1 MTKSEPDLPLAVEGG
16 HSFARRAIKGFGT
29 PNARHVTW
37 LVGEL
42 DGVRVYVTPDGVIMT
57 REDRY
62 P

>member
-1 MTKSEPDLPLAVEGG
+1 MKSEDGRALEVEGG
-16 HSFARRAIKGFGT
+16 QAFMRHAIKGFGT
-29 PNARHVTW
+29 PGARKVTW

-42 DGVRVYVTPDGVIMT
+42 DGVRVYVTPDRVILT